1 MIESW
6 CEVVHSWDHA
16 QTIIAL
22 RDAIEPESSDPDRLT
37 TMCCC
42 EVRRARQ
49 RNEKPTRRLPK
60 KLIHPNGTILCFFSR
75 QQNLCKEAQIEELFM
90 VFKTTSMSFEAWV
103 KLFICFSP
111 FFICKFWEIPNTLK
125 GVGTVTLT
133 NDQICSRYIH
143 KWLTVEEREQL
154 EF

>member
-1 MIESW
+1 MWSCSQLRSRSDNNCLAWRYRAWVIWPRQADDYVLLRS
-6 CEVVHSWDHA
+6 
-16 QTIIAL
+16 QTSTTKKWKTYPATSQKINSPE
-22 RDAIEPESSDPDRLT
+22 RDYSL
-37 TMCCC
+37 
-42 EVRRARQ
+42 
-49 RNEKPTRRLPK
+49 
-60 KLIHPNGTILCFFSR
+60 FFSR